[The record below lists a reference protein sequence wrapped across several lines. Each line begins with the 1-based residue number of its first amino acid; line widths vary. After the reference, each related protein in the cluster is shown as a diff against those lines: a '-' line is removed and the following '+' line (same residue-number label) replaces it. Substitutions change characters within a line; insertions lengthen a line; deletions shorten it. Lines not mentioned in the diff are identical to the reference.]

1 MPIIKLLNQI
11 LRNSNALQKI
21 KNIVNDKKHIC
32 CNFPLMI
39 SYQTF
44 FFRHFVTLNFI
55 LHVRYIFI
63 DSIYLVDECM
73 QSSINIKEKHKFR
86 SLDSTTCHMK
96 DQHALTLPST
106 KTFKKCSARVEKMI
120 RQIPWNHEIY
130 NGSVFVVFIRSLSPK
145 NLNAIDTNTI
155 QKDLSFLLK
164 LKTDASTKS
173 HPHR

>member
-11 LRNSNALQKI
+11 LRNRNALQKI

-32 CNFPLMI
+32 YNFPLMI

-55 LHVRYIFI
+55 LHVLYKFF

-106 KTFKKCSARVEKMI
+106 KTFKNCLARVKRMI
-120 RQIPWNHEIY
+120 RQIPWNVR
-130 NGSVFVVFIRSLSPK
+130 VFAVFRYHDQFSL
-145 NLNAIDTNTI
+145 
-155 QKDLSFLLK
+155 F
-164 LKTDASTKS
+164 
-173 HPHR
+173 

>member
-11 LRNSNALQKI
+11 LRNRNDLQKI

-55 LHVRYIFI
+55 LHVLYKFV

-73 QSSINIKEKHKFR
+73 
-86 SLDSTTCHMK
+86 
-96 DQHALTLPST
+96 
-106 KTFKKCSARVEKMI
+106 
-120 RQIPWNHEIY
+120 
-130 NGSVFVVFIRSLSPK
+130 
-145 NLNAIDTNTI
+145 
-155 QKDLSFLLK
+155 
-164 LKTDASTKS
+164 
-173 HPHR
+173 